1 MGKRKARK
9 PSTTVQSDNAPTPER
24 LAKATGGFRK
34 GADGVTR
41 LEDWPLSRLFA
52 RQHLSDDSK
61 MNLALFEAGERLA
74 SLHAIAGLH
83 GIKASD
89 FNSSGGGAPGA
100 RGMPFSHSVAQARD
114 EFQRVCDAIGP
125 FHLPVVLAICIEGRK
140 PEVIGRIV
148 SGYADTKQARAV
160 ALDRL
165 KGGLGSAARL
175 FGYIGGHS
183 GKARPRAWRKEM
195 TPDEMAQAQQQFN
208 EFMSARHSAKTN
220 VT

>member
-1 MGKRKARK
+1 MAKRKPRK
-9 PSTTVQSDNAPTPER
+9 PSPELQSDNAPTPER

-52 RQHLSDDSK
+52 RQHLSDDGK

-74 SLHAIAGLH
+74 SLHAVAGLH

-125 FHLPVVLAICIEGRK
+125 FFLPVVLAICVEGRK
-140 PEVIGRIV
+140 PEVIGRVV

-165 KGGLGSAARL
+165 KGGLDSAARL
-175 FGYIGGHS
+175 FGYIGGYTR
-183 GKARPRAWRKEM
+183 KTKPRAWRREFTTEEKAQLQREFSAANNKERWI
-195 TPDEMAQAQQQFN
+195 A
-208 EFMSARHSAKTN
+208 
-220 VT
+220 